1 MSKFEFQD
9 PETGHSFSVT
19 VPPGV
24 NLDQA
29 KAIFLQQQTTGA
41 LTGLKV
47 GSVVSAANQ
56 AAQGLTAAL
65 PSVTQSIATAAQNV
79 GSATNTITAQIGAAG
94 SAAAQQIAS
103 AAKGLTA
110 ASGTTS
116 LSSFAQSGIDS
127 AVKLAQNLVQTTAAA
142 GVSLTPALSTAASFT
157 ASAVTKAG
165 TALGTQL
172 AGASGLA
179 QQTVQTLNTALNQT
193 PVTAPINVAAL
204 VNQGTQSAVQLL
216 TAPQTQA
223 AMTAAAGA
231 VGQAAES
238 VSDSLGVG
246 KFGLNTAQLEKSGYL
261 KPGTASFGFGVPL
274 AQLLQS
280 PTVWTGKDNV
290 KDLAGI
296 VSNPALQNNIQQNLM
311 NSGINDLAALGV
323 PMDKL
328 NAQAVAGLAN
338 NAARSVTDTVKN
350 LQNLPVSSDIKAQFD
365 NLTKNTAFAVQFTDT
380 KVSEPV
386 VNETTPEPA
395 RDSVDAATV
404 TAAAERV
411 VGNPKVP
418 AATETTGPSGPGFL
432 EMNVAWDWIK
442 GMTDNLILIE
452 KSVTA
457 LLPLPE
463 ISESQYSTVAA
474 DYQAQKEE
482 FNAKYSIYQRNV
494 IEAIKKMPDGR
505 NKDNVTASFVKFKAV
520 GKRLAELSEPL
531 NNNIKKLA
539 ARVVLRS
546 AE

>member
-47 GSVVSAANQ
+47 GSAVSAANQ

-261 KPGTASFGFGVPL
+261 KPGTTSFGSSVPL

-395 RDSVDAATV
+395 RDSVDASTV

-418 AATETTGPSGPGFL
+418 AATETTGPTGPGFL

-442 GMTDNLILIE
+442 GLTDNLILIE

-531 NNNIKKLA
+531 NNNIKQLA